1 MKTEDLDDLTKRF
14 ALEVADFENKHKVIN
29 GGFVTGLFRK
39 YCQILINSNEL
50 SAGLIEKE
58 KYNKIW
64 NAAIDAAA
72 EGAKI
77 LHKELN
83 PAEDLGYTSKELAT
97 WECEYDHFEVS
108 KQSILNL
115 KK

>member
-1 MKTEDLDDLTKRF
+1 MTPQEYAKSVTKN
-14 ALEVADFENKHKVIN
+14 E
-29 GGFVTGLFRK
+29 T
-39 YCQILINSNEL
+39 YQNEL
-50 SAGLIEKE
+50 IKAFEAGQKE
-58 KYNKIW
+58 AW

-83 PAEDLGYTSKELAT
+83 PAEDLGYTIKELAT